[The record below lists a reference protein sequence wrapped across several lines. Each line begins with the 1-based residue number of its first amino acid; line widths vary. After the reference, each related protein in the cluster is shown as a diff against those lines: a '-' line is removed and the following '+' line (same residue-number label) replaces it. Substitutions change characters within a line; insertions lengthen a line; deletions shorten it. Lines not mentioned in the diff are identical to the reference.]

1 MDYTPYSNRVPVCRG
16 SHLGSRSARRRHKRH
31 HLRYRHIV
39 SRLAL
44 TEIGRCIAQAEVLTE
59 IARCIARAEAEAKRR
74 TAIQAFVSEIKKG
87 FPVCTP
93 KAEAI
98 RMPLHRATRPETH
111 CLIPSLFIFIPHPQM
126 PGNAQFLA
134 AKDSV
139 SDGRFPKK
147 TFRYEK
153 AES

>member
-44 TEIGRCIAQAEVLTE
+44 TEIGRCIAQAE
-59 IARCIARAEAEAKRR
+59 AEARR
-74 TAIQAFVSEIKKG
+74 RIAIQAFVSATMKG
-87 FPVCTP
+87 FPTCTP
-93 KAEAI
+93 EAGAI
-98 RMPLHRATRPETH
+98 RMPFPCAIRPKTH
-111 CLIPSLFIFIPHPQM
+111 CHIPSLFIFIPHPQM